1 MNSIKDITMIPEPV
15 SITFST
21 GKFTLTE
28 KTKIYSDQNLIK
40 ISKFLKNLLQPATGF
55 NFEINEFKGSK
66 NDNDS
71 SIILHLTDNNINL
84 GSEGYLLSVTSQ
96 QVNISAKNP
105 AGIFYG
111 IQTLRQLLPVEI
123 ETKKIINNVEWEIPC
138 LVIEDFPRFSWL

>member
-55 NFEINEFKGSK
+55 NFEINEFKESK
-66 NDNDS
+66 NDNES
-71 SIILHLTDNNINL
+71 
-84 GSEGYLLSVTSQ
+84 
-96 QVNISAKNP
+96 
-105 AGIFYG
+105 
-111 IQTLRQLLPVEI
+111 
-123 ETKKIINNVEWEIPC
+123 
-138 LVIEDFPRFSWL
+138 